1 MKIILSFF
9 NLLEINGHVSKD
21 EKKEEERS
29 DGRIFGT
36 LDGSPERGRSDD
48 EKEEKTEEAGDCQ
61 RELVGVSSST
71 QVDSIESEENLS
83 VSIEG
88 GGPRTPD
95 SSPPPPSLSPVY
107 SNENSAEPPR
117 YRRRLSFSP
126 NYVQTQ
132 STQSPA
138 SEGDDK
144 DATEKLNEI
153 DSSSDEDSQIQ
164 TLRYC
169 VFFPS
174 PQKKTTSDSA
184 AEAEVAENN
193 LVSSQDV
200 DEGFDETD

>member
-1 MKIILSFF
+1 M
-9 NLLEINGHVSKD
+9 D
-21 EKKEEERS
+21 
-29 DGRIFGT
+29 
-36 LDGSPERGRSDD
+36 SP
-48 EKEEKTEEAGDCQ
+48 
-61 RELVGVSSST
+61 T
-71 QVDSIESEENLS
+71 QVSSIESEENLK

-88 GGPRTPD
+88 GGGGPCTP
-95 SSPPPPSLSPVY
+95 PLSPVC
-107 SNENSAEPPR
+107 SNKNSPEPPCS
-117 YRRRLSFSP
+117 RRRLSFSP

-200 DEGFDETD
+200 DEGFDETDGSLSESMDFAAVANVTQARE